1 MVSHSVNARFCE
13 NAVVVLVTVLS
24 VQNATPFLYILP
36 YQVTHDQA
44 DTLNSTV
51 YVPVLKIVHIL
62 ACKYVVHEVD
72 HNAPLA
78 LDAVY
83 VVHALGSGQ
92 KYLFNCNGLTASVVF
107 DPVLA
112 VVLLAILGLAL
123 IDVVSQSVTVLS
135 SAGHTKS
142 SAPVHPVL
150 VHAVTSPLV
159 AFSTLPATVV
169 LAFGVLPVALS
180 THAPPT

>member
-1 MVSHSVNARFCE
+1 M
-13 NAVVVLVTVLS
+13 VVLVTVLS

-36 YQVTHDQA
+36 YQVTHAPA

-62 ACKYVVHEVD
+62 ACRYVVHDVD
-72 HNAPLA
+72 HNVPLA
-78 LDAVY
+78 LAAVY
-83 VVHALGSGQ
+83 VVPALGSGQ
-92 KYLFNCNGLTASVVF
+92 KYLFSCNGLTALVVF

-112 VVLLAILGLAL
+112 VALVAILGLVF
-123 IDVVSQSVTVLS
+123 IEVVNQSVTVLS

-142 SAPVHPVL
+142 SAPVHPVE

>member
-1 MVSHSVNARFCE
+1 MVVSVHVFA
-13 NAVVVLVTVLS
+13 S
-24 VQNATPFLYILP
+24 
-36 YQVTHDQA
+36 
-44 DTLNSTV
+44 
-51 YVPVLKIVHIL
+51 
-62 ACKYVVHEVD
+62 
-72 HNAPLA
+72 
-78 LDAVY
+78 
-83 VVHALGSGQ
+83 
-92 KYLFNCNGLTASVVF
+92 ASV
-107 DPVLA
+107 
-112 VVLLAILGLAL
+112 AILGFAF
-123 IDVVSQSVTVLS
+123 IEVVNQSVTVLS

>member
-1 MVSHSVNARFCE
+1 M
-13 NAVVVLVTVLS
+13 
-24 VQNATPFLYILP
+24 
-36 YQVTHDQA
+36 
-44 DTLNSTV
+44 
-51 YVPVLKIVHIL
+51 VHIL
-62 ACKYVVHEVD
+62 ACAYVQ
-72 HNAPLA
+72 LA
-78 LDAVY
+78 LVTNHTDHDMLEAVY

-92 KYLFNCNGLTASVVF
+92 KYFFNCKALIASVVF

-112 VVLLAILGLAL
+112 VALLAILGLAL
-123 IDVVSQSVTVLS
+123 IEVVSQSVTVLS
-135 SAGHTKS
+135 SAGHTNS

>member
-1 MVSHSVNARFCE
+1 M
-13 NAVVVLVTVLS
+13 
-24 VQNATPFLYILP
+24 I
-36 YQVTHDQA
+36 
-44 DTLNSTV
+44 
-51 YVPVLKIVHIL
+51 
-62 ACKYVVHEVD
+62 
-72 HNAPLA
+72 
-78 LDAVY
+78 
-83 VVHALGSGQ
+83 
-92 KYLFNCNGLTASVVF
+92 ASVVF

-112 VVLLAILGLAL
+112 VALLAILGLAL
-123 IDVVSQSVTVLS
+123 IEVVSQSVTVLS
-135 SAGHTKS
+135 SAGHTNN